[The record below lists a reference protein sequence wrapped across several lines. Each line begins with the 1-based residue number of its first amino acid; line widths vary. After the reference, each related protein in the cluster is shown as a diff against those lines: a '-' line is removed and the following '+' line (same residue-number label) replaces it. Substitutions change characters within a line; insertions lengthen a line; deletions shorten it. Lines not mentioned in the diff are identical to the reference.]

1 MEKITAEKER
11 NVEDEEASKVMLEVK
26 TEAEP
31 EKEPEKEPEPEHYS
45 KLRST
50 SEDVYSEA
58 YYAASPFKT
67 RPAGSQNQGNVR
79 LYRAACIF
87 LGIICLVLLL
97 VIGILCLKLQTGSTV
112 CAETQETTAINRPTI
127 PSFDQT
133 CSFEECQAHFQMIQP
148 NSKLGCQQCANGWLR
163 LGQSCFYLSRFRLS
177 WDESQRNCTARGGSL
192 AVIDSLRLQNF
203 LTKEGKMKYWI
214 GLRRQGAT
222 WTWVNNAALRQSY
235 WGDNMPEEACGILS
249 SEGPPEK
256 NWMRA
261 SCEFYT
267 YFICQ
272 VQLQ

>member
-1 MEKITAEKER
+1 MDKYSNETKTIRKTR
-11 NVEDEEASKVMLEVK
+11 NNWLHRINFFFSFQNHIKVWGHLCFLHCMSVFCTVSL
-26 TEAEP
+26 
-31 EKEPEKEPEPEHYS
+31 
-45 KLRST
+45 
-50 SEDVYSEA
+50 
-58 YYAASPFKT
+58 SPF
-67 RPAGSQNQGNVR
+67 P
-79 LYRAACIF
+79 
-87 LGIICLVLLL
+87 
-97 VIGILCLKLQTGSTV
+97 
-112 CAETQETTAINRPTI
+112 E
-127 PSFDQT
+127 
-133 CSFEECQAHFQMIQP
+133 
-148 NSKLGCQQCANGWLR
+148 LGCQQCANGWLR

-192 AVIDSLRLQNF
+192 AVIDSLGLQNF